1 VIRLPFSLRHAG
13 LALGLLGIVAASD
26 PALASDS
33 FASEASHAAGGAAI
47 AGTLTYFADHYRP
60 QYRGWIG
67 FSASVAMGIAL
78 EGLDAA
84 NGNGFSGLDALSHA
98 LGAAAGAFVT
108 DQYILAP
115 VVKPEGKQGAYL
127 GVQARVAF

>member
-1 VIRLPFSLRHAG
+1 MAVPTLF
-13 LALGLLGIVAASD
+13 LLGIVSASG
-26 PALASDS
+26 PARASDS
-33 FASEASHAAGGAAI
+33 FESEASHAAGGAAI
-47 AGTLTYFADHYRP
+47 AGTITYFADHYRP
-60 QYRGWIG
+60 EHRGWIG

-84 NGNGFSGLDALSHA
+84 NGHGFSVLDAASHA

-108 DQYILAP
+108 DRYILAP

-127 GVQARVAF
+127 GVNARVKF